1 MMKDQSSIQSK
12 FLNKMLIIVFVFV
25 GLWSLIW
32 IYGEYADFKIESES
46 LRSEHVDSQKS
57 LLKKEVNRVVSYINE
72 MNSHADQTLE
82 ISLKER
88 VYQAHQI
95 AINIYQQNVNSKD
108 LPEIKKMIKDALR
121 PIRFNQNRGYYFAVS
136 MDGVNQLYP
145 AKPEFEGSNVLNL
158 KDSKGDFVIQDEI
171 KVIEQQGEGFVKHFW
186 KKPEKESNRTYP
198 KLSFVKYFKPLDWY
212 LGTGEYLDESK
223 KQLQIEVLQ
232 HLINLRFE
240 TEGYFFGSTYQG
252 DSLFS
257 NGKITVGSGNVWDL
271 TDQNGVRIIQEQKK
285 AVENPEGGFVYY
297 SWNKLET
304 ATLSPKV
311 SFVKGVSE
319 WEWTIGAG
327 VYLDT
332 IEDTISKN
340 KEGLIIGFKKKI
352 GRSFLILICLL
363 SLIYFWSKRIANQ
376 LQETVHTFSSFLT
389 KASIESIVINPDD
402 IQLTEFKEIAIST
415 NKMLEDRRK
424 AEKKLRRSEKKHRKI
439 LEGLNDAAYR
449 MSLPDGKYEYF
460 SKAAK
465 NVFGYDS
472 EKWLNNPQ
480 LIREIIHPDFIDYFK
495 QNWAEL
501 IDGKVPESYEYKII
515 DNQGNERW
523 IFQTNT
529 GIFNDQGKIIALEGL
544 CRNVTSHKQAE
555 EALKESEFL
564 FSQMFEQSTTSMCL
578 YNPQGTIL
586 KANQEFCKM
595 FGVQEK
601 TIISAGYNMFKDQ
614 AVIDTGIIPLLRN
627 IFDEKKSQNWQIDYD
642 IDLASEST
650 VTATSKT
657 GKMFLEAFG
666 YPVLNHKGNLEY
678 VVLQHYDITKRKQ
691 AKEALKASENE
702 YKSTL
707 DNLLIGVIVHAGDT
721 SIILSNPEA
730 TNILGLTY
738 DQMLGKKSND
748 PAWSFMHE
756 DLTIMK
762 VKDYPVSKVFL
773 TKKPLYNYILG
784 INRPDRNYITWV
796 LVNAIPVFS
805 TSNELEKVIV
815 NFIDISDSKQ
825 AELEKENLES
835 QLRQAAKIEAVG
847 TLAGG
852 IAHDFNNILGI
863 IIGNTELAIDDVPDW
878 NPARQN
884 LNEIKTASLRARDVV
899 RQLLSFSRKTEQKKR
914 PSRIDNIIKESV
926 QLLRASIPSSVELR
940 SNIVNDLQP
949 IMADPTQIHQVVI
962 NLCTNAAH
970 AMEENGGILE
980 VNLTQIEID
989 EPSSY
994 KFSQASPGLYIQ
1006 LTVSDTGH
1014 GIDPMVEDRIFDP
1027 YFTTKETDKGTGI
1040 GLSVVH
1046 GIVKNH
1052 DGAIIVDSQ
1061 LNIGTTIKVMF
1072 PVIEEKYIEEK
1083 KASGELLMG
1092 NENVLF
1098 VDDEKALLKIG
1109 KQILERLGYRVQ
1121 TNTNPVEALEQFRS
1135 NPNMFDLVITDMTMP
1150 QMTGD
1155 KFAREILKI
1164 QPDIPIILCTG
1175 YSDKMSRESAKKIG
1189 IRKYIEKPL
1198 NTNELS
1204 TAIRKILDKK

>member
-1 MMKDQSSIQSK
+1 
-12 FLNKMLIIVFVFV
+12 
-25 GLWSLIW
+25 
-32 IYGEYADFKIESES
+32 
-46 LRSEHVDSQKS
+46 
-57 LLKKEVNRVVSYINE
+57 
-72 MNSHADQTLE
+72 
-82 ISLKER
+82 
-88 VYQAHQI
+88 
-95 AINIYQQNVNSKD
+95 
-108 LPEIKKMIKDALR
+108 
-121 PIRFNQNRGYYFAVS
+121 
-136 MDGVNQLYP
+136 
-145 AKPEFEGSNVLNL
+145 
-158 KDSKGDFVIQDEI
+158 
-171 KVIEQQGEGFVKHFW
+171 
-186 KKPEKESNRTYP
+186 
-198 KLSFVKYFKPLDWY
+198 
-212 LGTGEYLDESK
+212 
-223 KQLQIEVLQ
+223 
-232 HLINLRFE
+232 
-240 TEGYFFGSTYQG
+240 
-252 DSLFS
+252 
-257 NGKITVGSGNVWDL
+257 
-271 TDQNGVRIIQEQKK
+271 
-285 AVENPEGGFVYY
+285 
-297 SWNKLET
+297 
-304 ATLSPKV
+304 
-311 SFVKGVSE
+311 
-319 WEWTIGAG
+319 
-327 VYLDT
+327 
-332 IEDTISKN
+332 
-340 KEGLIIGFKKKI
+340 
-352 GRSFLILICLL
+352 
-363 SLIYFWSKRIANQ
+363 
-376 LQETVHTFSSFLT
+376 
-389 KASIESIVINPDD
+389 
-402 IQLTEFKEIAIST
+402 
-415 NKMLEDRRK
+415 MLEDRRK
-424 AEKKLRRSEKKHRKI
+424 AEKELRRSEKKHRKI

-515 DNQGNERW
+515 DSQGNERW

-601 TIISAGYNMFKDQ
+601 TIISAGYNIFKDQ

-650 VTATSKT
+650 VTATSKM
-657 GKMFLEAFG
+657 GKIFLEAFG

-756 DLTIMK
+756 ALTIMK

-884 LNEIKTASLRARDVV
+884 LNED
-899 RQLLSFSRKTEQKKR
+899 RK
-914 PSRIDNIIKESV
+914 
-926 QLLRASIPSSVELR
+926 
-940 SNIVNDLQP
+940 
-949 IMADPTQIHQVVI
+949 
-962 NLCTNAAH
+962 
-970 AMEENGGILE
+970 
-980 VNLTQIEID
+980 
-989 EPSSY
+989 
-994 KFSQASPGLYIQ
+994 
-1006 LTVSDTGH
+1006 
-1014 GIDPMVEDRIFDP
+1014 
-1027 YFTTKETDKGTGI
+1027 
-1040 GLSVVH
+1040 SVV
-1046 GIVKNH
+1046 
-1052 DGAIIVDSQ
+1052 
-1061 LNIGTTIKVMF
+1061 
-1072 PVIEEKYIEEK
+1072 
-1083 KASGELLMG
+1083 
-1092 NENVLF
+1092 
-1098 VDDEKALLKIG
+1098 
-1109 KQILERLGYRVQ
+1109 
-1121 TNTNPVEALEQFRS
+1121 
-1135 NPNMFDLVITDMTMP
+1135 
-1150 QMTGD
+1150 
-1155 KFAREILKI
+1155 
-1164 QPDIPIILCTG
+1164 
-1175 YSDKMSRESAKKIG
+1175 
-1189 IRKYIEKPL
+1189 
-1198 NTNELS
+1198 
-1204 TAIRKILDKK
+1204 